1 MPPEVSRAGAGA
13 GAGVIKHTDDVNS
26 VDVEKKSAEQNKTP
40 SEQATTPQP
49 PPPKP
54 SDAEIAARKGEKGL
68 EGEARKIELHNQLH
82 KKYAMATEFSAKT
95 KAIAEDPKLKEGP
108 KQEELR
114 KLMQSA
120 GKEEFGRAIADAK
133 GWSND
138 AKYDFSRA
146 VGTSDTLMKRVGSEL
161 PPDAQLEAV
170 HNVNQWSAGGPEIHR
185 NVSKWIKG
193 ADPALLNK
201 AIEKGTSVDEPG
213 GMIADKLRFENDKD
227 TLSKLSDKSKTA
239 VVRNSI
245 SISDPRFA
253 HTAKEVYRGLPAEHK
268 NGLVDSLQEDGRLK
282 DFVQLMDAKD
292 IAQGMT
298 PQNAGVI
305 AAEYNKLATTEKNA
319 RWSSAASQIDGYAE
333 NRFKGSDYDAYLKIR
348 DQYHSR

>member
-1 MPPEVSRAGAGA
+1 MPPEVSRAGG

-26 VDVEKKSAEQNKTP
+26 IEVEKKSAEQNKTP
-40 SEQATTPQP
+40 AEHATTPQP

-54 SDAEIAARKGEKGL
+54 SDAEIATRKREKDAEGTARKV
-68 EGEARKIELHNQLH
+68 ELHNQLH
-82 KKYAMATEFSAKT
+82 KKYEMATEFSAKT

-120 GKEEFGRAIADAK
+120 GKEEFGRVIADAK

-138 AKYDFSRA
+138 AKFDFGRS

-170 HNVNQWSAGGPEIHR
+170 HNVNQWSGGGPEIHR
-185 NVSKWIKG
+185 NVSNWIKG
-193 ADPALLNK
+193 ANPALLNK
-201 AIEKGTSVDEPG
+201 AIEKGTSSNDPG
-213 GMIADKLRFENDKD
+213 GMIAEKLVFENDKE
-227 TLSKLSDKSKTA
+227 TLNKLSDKSKTA
-239 VVRNSI
+239 VISNSI
-245 SISDPRFA
+245 PPTNPRFTQ
-253 HTAKEVYRGLPAEHK
+253 TAKDVYRGLPAEHK
-268 NGLVDSLQEDGRLK
+268 NGLVDSLQEDGKLK
-282 DFVQLMDAKD
+282 NFVQFMDPKD
-292 IAQGMT
+292 VAQGMT

-305 AAEYNKLATTEKNA
+305 AAEYNKLANTEKNG
-319 RWSSAASQIDGYAE
+319 RWSGAASQIDGYAE
-333 NRFKGSDYDAYLKIR
+333 NRFKGPDYQEYLKIR